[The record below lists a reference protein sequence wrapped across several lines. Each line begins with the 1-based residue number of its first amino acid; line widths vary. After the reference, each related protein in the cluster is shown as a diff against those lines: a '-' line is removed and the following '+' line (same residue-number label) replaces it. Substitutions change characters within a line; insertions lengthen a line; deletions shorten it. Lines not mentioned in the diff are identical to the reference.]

1 MIAKEDV
8 QLANEWLHDNC
19 PRAHIRAT
27 LNKGLAFV
35 NAIEKA
41 GLPVESIDGSDLH
54 AFMAAA
60 ADTPAFHKHFVQP
73 EL

>member
-1 MIAKEDV
+1 MIAREDV
-8 QLANEWLHDNC
+8 ELARTWLNDNC

-35 NAIEKA
+35 EAMEKA
-41 GLPVESIDGSDLH
+41 GLPVEAVDGSDLH
-54 AFMAAA
+54 AFLAEVS
-60 ADTPAFHKHFVQP
+60 DSPAYTRHFVQA